1 MTDDP
6 NVETPHVEPP
16 RGVFDSLRALFDTL
30 VSILHNRAELLTT
43 ELEEELRR
51 LIGVALWALA
61 GVLSLVVGATL
72 VAITVLLAIPAQWR
86 VLIAGCLG
94 LVFLIVAVMG
104 FVSIRKILRAKP
116 RPFDATLREL
126 EKDRDHLRG
135 RK

>member
-6 NVETPHVEPP
+6 NVEPP
-16 RGVFDSLRALFDTL
+16 RGIFDSLRALLDTV

-61 GVLSLVVGATL
+61 GVLSLIIGASL
-72 VAITVLLAIPAQWR
+72 VAIMVILAIPDQWR
-86 VLIAGCLG
+86 VLIAGGLG
-94 LVFLIVAVMG
+94 LVFLVVAVIG
-104 FVSIRKILRAKP
+104 FVSVRKILRAKP